1 MSAIFL
7 SQIIVASGLAFAAQP
22 ATHPDMDSLME
33 RPPVMRIAET
43 GENPGKSPL
52 AGTEWILTTLNGKDV
67 DPAIGSS
74 LGFDEEGNA
83 HGNGGCNRFRGGVTV
98 KGDTLKFGN
107 LASTMM
113 ACEEAKSQQEFAF
126 HEALGKTATFR
137 IDAGDLVL
145 LDGQGNVVG
154 KLTASK

>member
-1 MSAIFL
+1 MSALFL
-7 SQIIVASGLAFAAQP
+7 SQIIVASGLAFTAQP
-22 ATHPDMDSLME
+22 AAHPDRDAFTA
-33 RPPVMRIAET
+33 RPPVIRIAET
-43 GENPGKSPL
+43 GEKAGRSPL
-52 AGTEWILTTLNGKDV
+52 AGTEWMLTTLNGKDV

-74 LGFDEEGNA
+74 LGFDEEGGA
-83 HGNGGCNRFRGGVTV
+83 HGHGGCNRFRGGVTV

-126 HEALGKTATFR
+126 HEALGKTASFR
-137 IDAGDLVL
+137 IEAGDLVL
-145 LDGQGNVVG
+145 LDGQGNVVS